1 MHDSR
6 QVNIHEPTHVD
17 MSDQSVD
24 MSDQSVNFYTRARVS
39 NKHVSKLMKPAW
51 LGYYHGSVIIC
62 ACPSLHVGDCRA
74 GHSMEEEP
82 VFWNTRIDKLYLD
95 TTYCRPEYDF
105 PSPGQKRVLPVRA
118 AAPRG
123 TISSIRHGEPPQP
136 G

>member
-1 MHDSR
+1 MKETLFIILDPGESR
-6 QVNIHEPTHVD
+6 VVGGCELTAVD
-17 MSDQSVD
+17 A
-24 MSDQSVNFYTRARVS
+24 N
-39 NKHVSKLMKPAW
+39 HCP
-51 LGYYHGSVIIC
+51 GSVMFVIRLR
-62 ACPSLHVGDCRA
+62 SGVTLLHVGDCRA